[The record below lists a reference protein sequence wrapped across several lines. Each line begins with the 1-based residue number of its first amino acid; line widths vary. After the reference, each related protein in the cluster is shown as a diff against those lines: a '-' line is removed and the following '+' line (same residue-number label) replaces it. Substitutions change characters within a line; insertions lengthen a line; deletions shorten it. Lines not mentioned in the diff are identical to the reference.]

1 MTERGI
7 STTQPGRNYQLFRS
21 LAEKKLRKAFQMIF
35 YIFVGCHAFNLL
47 EDKLLAN
54 DELNKIQ
61 KYVRE
66 QKDRFLLTE
75 EQIESQSNFITKLNA
90 DYPELRKYTDFHD
103 GLLTDRSYYE
113 QWLRPNK
120 RFKINANSVR
130 IVSRDA
136 TDHNSGKLWQSI
148 NNDTADL
155 PESSALKLSL
165 ALALTVFTNQ
175 THESCPE
182 NGRRLSPSDISNG
195 VVDCLVTVRV

>member
-1 MTERGI
+1 
-7 STTQPGRNYQLFRS
+7 
-21 LAEKKLRKAFQMIF
+21 MIF
-35 YIFVGCHAFNLL
+35 YFFVGCHAFNLL

-75 EQIESQSNFITKLNA
+75 EQIEAQSHFITKLNA
-90 DYPELRKYTDFHD
+90 DYPELMKYTDFHD

-120 RFKINANSVR
+120 RFKVTANPVR
-130 IVSRDA
+130 ISRDA
-136 TDHNSGKLWQSI
+136 TDHNSRKLLQSI
-148 NNDTADL
+148 NNETADS

-165 ALALTVFTNQ
+165 ALSLMDFTNQ

-195 VVDCLVTVRV
+195 IVDCLVTAGV